1 MGDNGIESSH
11 ALWTCKWRSAWISC
25 GGNQVL
31 PGALLVKPCGASY
44 SATLDPDQ
52 PVITAEHPQYTPLA
66 TNTGDPQRKSSI
78 ALTCNRSNNN
88 KYGG

>member
-44 SATLDPDQ
+44 SATVDPDQ
-52 PVITAEHPQYTPLA
+52 PVTPSVH
-66 TNTGDPQRKSSI
+66 TTGNKNRRSSEKE
-78 ALTCNRSNNN
+78 LESTHMQQ
-88 KYGG
+88 